1 MGCHVPRSG
10 YSLRMRYE
18 GEVRVRWSWAE
29 LTAVRES
36 LELTPLF
43 AGRDE
48 LRTKLRRRPNGA
60 QGRAVKLDL
69 VLAEQ
74 LAANLIAL
82 DLPTAVAKSKLLRA
96 LQALER
102 ETGGG
107 EAAAA

>member
-1 MGCHVPRSG
+1 MGCLVPQTG
-10 YSLRMRYE
+10 YSLRMRHE
-18 GEVRVRWSWAE
+18 GEIRVRWSWAE

-48 LRTKLRRRPNGA
+48 LRAKLRRRPNA

-96 LQALER
+96 LQADER
-102 ETGGG
+102 ERGQREA
-107 EAAAA
+107 EAA

>member
-1 MGCHVPRSG
+1 
-10 YSLRMRYE
+10 MRYE
-18 GEVRVRWSWAE
+18 GEIRVRWSWAE

-48 LRTKLRRRPNGA
+48 LRVKLRRRPNVA
-60 QGRAVKLDL
+60 QGRAVKLDV

-82 DLPTAVAKSKLLRA
+82 DLPTAVAKSKLMRA
-96 LQALER
+96 LQTMER
-102 ETGGG
+102 EDASAA
-107 EAAAA
+107 EAA